1 MFREAQAP
9 RGEADRFARFCIV
22 GGIGFVTDAG
32 IMTLCIY
39 GLGWSPTGAR
49 ALSFAVAVLVT
60 FLLNRSI
67 SFADRGGRP
76 ILPALVSYL
85 LVQAFGFACN
95 LIVFTLAIV
104 RLPAPFSAPL
114 AALAL
119 ASAVALVLNY
129 AGARFL
135 VFSRASLPLAGR
147 PVPRR

>member
-1 MFREAQAP
+1 
-9 RGEADRFARFCIV
+9 
-22 GGIGFVTDAG
+22 
-32 IMTLCIY
+32 
-39 GLGWSPTGAR
+39 
-49 ALSFAVAVLVT
+49 
-60 FLLNRSI
+60 
-67 SFADRGGRP
+67 
-76 ILPALVSYL
+76 
-85 LVQAFGFACN
+85 
-95 LIVFTLAIV
+95 VFTLAIV